1 MKELVLYIAQS
12 LDGYIAKK
20 DESIDWLLEYNDPSV
35 TERYEKFLE
44 SVDTIVMGYSTYRQV
59 IEELSV
65 DNWPYSDLNVFVLT
79 HRFLE
84 NPYGVTFIHGD
95 IKDIIDQSKNVA
107 KKNIWLVGGSSII
120 EQCMKSNL
128 IDRYIITIIPTLLG
142 DGIQLF
148 KNINQTKKLNQIGTY
163 TLKDCIEVEYINA

>member
-1 MKELVLYIAQS
+1 
-12 LDGYIAKK
+12 
-20 DESIDWLLEYNDPSV
+20 
-35 TERYEKFLE
+35 
-44 SVDTIVMGYSTYRQV
+44 
-59 IEELSV
+59 
-65 DNWPYSDLNVFVLT
+65 VLT

-163 TLKDCIEVEYINA
+163 TLKDCIEVEFINA